1 MGRLGTPQRRPENP
15 ADRLKHG
22 EAGGDNAAQARETL
36 LTDITIIGGG
46 IVGIATAH
54 ELLSRFP
61 GLSLE
66 VLEKEG
72 SLALHQTGRNSGV
85 IHAGIYYAPGSLKAE
100 FCRRGLAATLR
111 FSAEHGIAHEQPGK
125 LLVATSPVEM
135 ERLAALEAR
144 ATTNGLDVRRVSA
157 AELREIEPN
166 IVGLGALLSPATGI
180 ADYGAIVRRM
190 AAIVGE
196 RGGQVTLGAEVRH
209 IEERASDV
217 RLTLADGSVRIT
229 RHLVVCAGLMADRL
243 AALCGLGDDFA
254 IVPFKGEYFRLAP
267 RHDQVVRHL
276 IYPVPDPALPFLG
289 IHLTRMIGG
298 YVTVGPNAVLSLAR
312 EGYGKLAVDFGDV
325 SDMARFPGFWRT
337 LSANLSSGLKEA
349 ANSAFRR
356 RYLKACQRYC
366 PSLTL
371 ADLLPHPPG
380 IRAQAVMRDGTL
392 VHDFLIRSSA
402 RTIHICNA
410 PSPAATSAIPIAEHI
425 TDLAADAFSL
435 GTRRVA
441 N

>member
-1 MGRLGTPQRRPENP
+1 MGAPPRRAEDSAN
-15 ADRLKHG
+15 RLKDGH
-22 EAGGDNAAQARETL
+22 AGGGNAARQREAY

-46 IVGIATAH
+46 IVGIATAY
-54 ELLSRFP
+54 ELLRHFP

-66 VLEKEG
+66 VLEKEAD
-72 SLALHQTGRNSGV
+72 LALHQTGRNSGV

-111 FSAEHGIAHEQPGK
+111 FCAEHGIAHEQPGK

-135 ERLAALEAR
+135 ERLAALETR
-144 ATTNGLDVRRVSA
+144 AAANGLDIRRVSA
-157 AELREIEPN
+157 TELREIEPN
-166 IVGLGALLSPATGI
+166 IEGLGALLSPATGI
-180 ADYGAIVRRM
+180 ADYGGIVRRM
-190 AAIVGE
+190 AALLGDL
-196 RGGQVTLGAEVRH
+196 GGQVTRGADVKH
-209 IEERASDV
+209 IEERANDV
-217 RLTLADGSVRIT
+217 RLTLADGSTRTT
-229 RHLVVCAGLMADRL
+229 RHLVVCVGLMADRL
-243 AALCGLGDDFA
+243 AALCGLGGDFA

-312 EGYGKLAVDFGDV
+312 EGYGKLAIDVGDLG
-325 SDMARFPGFWRT
+325 DMARFPGFWRT
-337 LSANLSSGLKEA
+337 LRANLSSGLAEA

-366 PSLTL
+366 PSLEIQ
-371 ADLLPHPPG
+371 DLLPHPPG
-380 IRAQAVMRDGTL
+380 IRAQAVLRDGTL
-392 VHDFLIRSSA
+392 VHDFLIRRSA

-425 TDLAADAFSL
+425 RGLASETFDL
-435 GTRRVA
+435 GKVG
-441 N
+441 